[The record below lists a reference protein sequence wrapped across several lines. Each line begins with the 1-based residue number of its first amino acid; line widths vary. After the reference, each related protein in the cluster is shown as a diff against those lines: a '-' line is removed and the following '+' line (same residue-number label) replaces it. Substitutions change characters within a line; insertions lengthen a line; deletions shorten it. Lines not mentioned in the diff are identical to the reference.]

1 MTSRS
6 TSESK
11 RRRNEGKTTAKRRR
25 NDARCIQPASV
36 ANYDFAGMPEE
47 RIHSTFLDSDAF
59 VPRRFLRPAL
69 RFTQIEAASGVVLLA
84 AAIVAVAWANIDP
97 ESYVSFW
104 NTEVSFE
111 LGPLHVEETLKGVVN
126 DGLMT
131 LFFFVVGLEI
141 KRELAIGE
149 LRDPRA
155 AALPVLAAVGGM
167 VVPAAIYLFFNAGT
181 GEAARGWAIPSA
193 TDIAFAMGVVT
204 LLGNRV
210 PTGAK
215 LFLLTLAVADDIGGV
230 TIIAIFYSSDV
241 NLYWLGA
248 AIAGLVAIWIGGRSR
263 IRSHAF
269 YIPLGFLI
277 WFATLESG
285 IEAALA
291 GVALGLLVPARPL
304 YSAEE
309 FDHKARQILEIS
321 PTQPEGA
328 LGRAL
333 VDHEA
338 LLLAEVTRESV
349 APLNR
354 LEHRLVGW
362 SSFVVVP
369 IFALANAG
377 VYFGAFDPGEALTN
391 PVTLGVFFG
400 LVLGKIVGVTGAT
413 AITVATKL
421 AKLPHRVN
429 WKHIFGVSALAGI
442 GFTVAIFVTEVAFT
456 DLSIIN
462 FSKIG
467 IFAGSIVAGVVGYL
481 ILRIRR
487 RTPDMP
493 PDRVDEPTTTA

>member
-1 MTSRS
+1 
-6 TSESK
+6 
-11 RRRNEGKTTAKRRR
+11 
-25 NDARCIQPASV
+25 
-36 ANYDFAGMPEE
+36 MPEE
-47 RIHSTFLDSDAF
+47 RIHSTWLNSDAF

-84 AAIVAVAWANIDP
+84 AAIIALVWANLDP
-97 ESYVSFW
+97 ESYQSFW
-104 NTEVSFE
+104 NTEVSLE
-111 LGPLHVEETLKGVVN
+111 LGPLHVSENLKGVVN

-167 VVPAAIYLFFNAGT
+167 LVPAAIYLAFNAGT

-193 TDIAFAMGVVT
+193 TDIAFAVGVVT

-230 TIIAIFYSSDV
+230 TIIAVFYSSDV
-241 NLYWLGA
+241 NLAWLVA
-248 AIAGLVAIWIGGRSR
+248 AVAGLIVIWTAGRSR
-263 IRSHAF
+263 IRSFAF
-269 YIPLGFLI
+269 YVPMGFFV

-291 GVALGLLVPARPL
+291 GVALGLLAPARPL
-304 YSAEE
+304 YSAED
-309 FDHKARQILEIS
+309 FDNKARQILEIS
-321 PTQPEGA
+321 PTTPEGT

-377 VYFGAFDPGEALTN
+377 VHFGAIDMGEALTH

-400 LVLGKIVGVTGAT
+400 LVVGKIVGVTGAT
-413 AITVATKL
+413 AITLATKL
-421 AKLPHRVN
+421 GKLPHRVT
-429 WKHIFGVSALAGI
+429 WRHIVGVSALAGI

-456 DLSIIN
+456 SPEIID

-467 IFAGSIVAGVVGYL
+467 IFGASLVAGVLGYL
-481 ILRIRR
+481 ILRIHRSTRR
-487 RTPDMP
+487 AISS
-493 PDRVDEPTTTA
+493 DRVDEPAPTP